1 MPAIRVPAR
10 LAAGCRKHHHG
21 GSQAVRMNK
30 ATARF
35 VIVGRICIR
44 MRCRVG
50 PGQASTAPPDTRA
63 DGFKHWLAPWLSP
76 LHLYTLLRVDRP
88 PPRVVPGK
96 GGLIHMV
103 LDFDTILLWMVVGL
117 VAGFVASHLALGHGL
132 GLVGD
137 LIAGIVGA
145 LVGGFLAGLF
155 HWGIT
160 IVGHPILSA
169 MLIAFIG
176 AVLVLRVLRLFR
188 GSGVARGRA
197 LSS

>member
-1 MPAIRVPAR
+1 
-10 LAAGCRKHHHG
+10 
-21 GSQAVRMNK
+21 
-30 ATARF
+30 
-35 VIVGRICIR
+35 
-44 MRCRVG
+44 
-50 PGQASTAPPDTRA
+50 
-63 DGFKHWLAPWLSP
+63 
-76 LHLYTLLRVDRP
+76 
-88 PPRVVPGK
+88 
-96 GGLIHMV
+96 MV

-155 HWGIT
+155 HWSVT

-176 AVLVLRVLRLFR
+176 AVIVLMVLRLFNA
-188 GSGVARGRA
+188 SGVRRRA
-197 LSS
+197 YGS

>member
-1 MPAIRVPAR
+1 
-10 LAAGCRKHHHG
+10 
-21 GSQAVRMNK
+21 
-30 ATARF
+30 
-35 VIVGRICIR
+35 
-44 MRCRVG
+44 
-50 PGQASTAPPDTRA
+50 
-63 DGFKHWLAPWLSP
+63 
-76 LHLYTLLRVDRP
+76 
-88 PPRVVPGK
+88 
-96 GGLIHMV
+96 MV

-155 HWGIT
+155 HWSIT

-176 AVLVLRVLRLFR
+176 AVIVLLVLRLFR
-188 GSGVARGRA
+188 GGGLARGRA
-197 LSS
+197 YWS